1 METQTGL
8 FNKEYNSD
16 DRFQTHTLDNNCTS
30 FDQVRHEVKSIKI
43 GTLNVRGLRSKVG
56 DVRDTIT
63 KEKLDILC
71 ITETMLRPAVADG
84 ELGIEGYFFVRQD
97 RNSHGGGVAVYFRD
111 SFPISRVQLRFDP
124 ENSDIVQ
131 NDTPEALF
139 IELPGSQKRTILGCV
154 YRPPSAPVASWS
166 RLSDLVDSVI
176 STHVSEKTEL
186 QLVLTGDFNVD
197 VLDEE
202 HPHFRHYQYF
212 LASFNLLNYVHQPTR
227 YGQTKRSC
235 LDLLLTDE
243 ASLVHSC
250 TPVPSIMETD
260 HELVIADLLI
270 AQPPSPP
277 PVQPPYRNIKNINV
291 SLFCNDLENQNLAKF
306 PNGKNVD
313 SMWLEWI
320 EKFNQVLDRH
330 APLRSPQG
338 SRRKVQRR
346 TRCDCPWMTPELR
359 LLIRQKLKA
368 HRQLSKDPSNS
379 SLREHSLF
387 SDEIQQSYPEL

>member
-1 METQTGL
+1 M
-8 FNKEYNSD
+8 
-16 DRFQTHTLDNNCTS
+16 
-30 FDQVRHEVKSIKI
+30 RHEVKSVKI

-71 ITETMLRPAVADG
+71 ITETMVSPAVADG

-124 ENSDIVQ
+124 EMRTVTVFRMILPKHCLSSF
-131 NDTPEALF
+131 PEARNEPIRVRIPL
-139 IELPGSQKRTILGCV
+139 

-176 STHVSEKTEL
+176 STHVSEKMEL

-212 LASFNLLNYVHQPTR
+212 LASFDLWNYVHQPTR

-235 LDLLLTDE
+235 LDHCLDLLLTDKSF
-243 ASLVHSC
+243 ACALVYTCSL
-250 TPVPSIMETD
+250 D
-260 HELVIADLLI
+260 
-270 AQPPSPP
+270 
-277 PVQPPYRNIKNINV
+277 YGN
-291 SLFCNDLENQNLAKF
+291 
-306 PNGKNVD
+306 
-313 SMWLEWI
+313 
-320 EKFNQVLDRH
+320 
-330 APLRSPQG
+330 
-338 SRRKVQRR
+338 
-346 TRCDCPWMTPELR
+346 
-359 LLIRQKLKA
+359 
-368 HRQLSKDPSNS
+368 
-379 SLREHSLF
+379 
-387 SDEIQQSYPEL
+387 